1 MTVKRYEKITEYF
14 HARDR
19 RTEPA
24 WGTLTYDKLYKVREV
39 IVMTKNNFKN
49 NYKPYG
55 HLTINEAIIKWTGRL
70 SFKKYLPA
78 KSIKRGIKVWMR
90 CDSVNAF
97 LTDFEIYLGKGTHE
111 VVTRLTRGI
120 TGNYFRVYFDC
131 PTDGGFVCRQ
141 NLRLWNCKNE
151 SKRVPG

>member
-14 HARDR
+14 HVSDR

-24 WGTLTYDKLYKVREV
+24 WGTWTCDKLYKVREV

-55 HLTINEAIIKWTGRL
+55 HLTIDEAIIKWTGRL

-97 LTDFEIYLGKGTHE
+97 LTDFEIYLGKGTQVSEHGLGHE

-120 TGNYFRVYFDC
+120 TGNYFRVYF
-131 PTDGGFVCRQ
+131 
-141 NLRLWNCKNE
+141 
-151 SKRVPG
+151 